1 MYNNNIKLYGNQWHD
16 IQDFPRGVG
25 DALGDAPILYFVTIP
40 VKPHEIQKQIACK
53 IHHYINNT
61 TGFFL
66 VFMSFQLLW
75 SSSTTG
81 EKP

>member
-40 VKPHEIQKQIACK
+40 VKPHEIQKQMAC
-53 IHHYINNT
+53 
-61 TGFFL
+61 
-66 VFMSFQLLW
+66 
-75 SSSTTG
+75 
-81 EKP
+81 